1 MPKLIKLSA
10 SVCIALGFMACASTA
25 FASDA
30 VDATYRADRAIC
42 MSGQSNQDRATCL
55 KEAGAARSVGRRHQL
70 DDRQGSYRQNALA
83 RCSALPADDRND
95 CQRRIDGD
103 GKVSGSV
110 RGGGLIR
117 EVTTVVPA
125 TPADPSK

>member
-1 MPKLIKLSA
+1 MTFIKSPA
-10 SVCIALGFMACASTA
+10 KACIALSLVACASTA
-25 FASDA
+25 FASDTI
-30 VDATYRADRAIC
+30 DARYRADRAVC

-55 KEAGAARSVGRRHQL
+55 KEAGAARNAGRMHQL
-70 DDRQGSYRQNALA
+70 VDVQGSYLQNALA
-83 RCSALPADDRND
+83 RCSALPASDRND

-110 RGGGLIR
+110 RAGGLLR

-125 TPADPSK
+125 APAEPTK